1 MQKLEAVE
9 EARTLMLEAKEWSV
23 WKWLT
28 EKRRVREAADR
39 ANEALDKRAR
49 AVQKTWSEEL
59 QQAYRELEA
68 ADPEGSHHRHPRKS
82 DHEIVVSAEARALAK
97 RLKQADDAAYDA
109 RMLAE
114 QTFADAEARLSTS
127 LAREGTVQAIDS
139 WDLKLKAI
147 RKSEAAVPSRTE

>member
-1 MQKLEAVE
+1 MQKIEAVE
-9 EARTLMLEAKEWSV
+9 EARTLMLEAKDWSV

-49 AVQKTWSEEL
+49 AIQKTWSEEL

-68 ADPEGSHHRHPRKS
+68 ADPEGGHHRHARKP
-82 DHEIVVSAEARALAK
+82 DHEIVLSAEVRALAK
-97 RLKQADDAAYDA
+97 KLKQADDTAYDA
-109 RMLAE
+109 RMVAE

-127 LAREGTVQAIDS
+127 MAREGTVQAIES

-147 RKSEAAVPSRTE
+147 RKAEAAVHTQPE